1 MEIKS
6 IEQWAKANPLLAI
19 ALLVTPLVLLNDGV
33 DSASDFFQQ
42 GQTLR
47 TERKALQQQQIQLE
61 IAQDAA
67 AELEAIAI
75 GRYESGCILV
85 TALDQPDQFVSI
97 VENMP
102 VLDRATQSP
111 LPAGTAVCDANGNTA
126 VLTNQNING
135 EVIPVASSLAFT
147 GDRGVIEAAIT
158 NQQVTAEYNQ
168 PAQEV
173 Q

>member
-1 MEIKS
+1 MEIKHV
-6 IEQWAKANPLLAI
+6 EQWAKANPLLAI
-19 ALLVTPLVLLNDGV
+19 ALLVTPLVLLNGGV

-67 AELEAIAI
+67 AQLEAIAI

-85 TALDQPDQFVSI
+85 TALNQPDQFVSI

-126 VLTNQNING
+126 LLTNKDING
-135 EVIPVASSLAFT
+135 EVIPVASNLAFT
-147 GDRGVIEAAIT
+147 GDRDVIEAAIES
-158 NQQVTAEYNQ
+158 QQVTAEYSQ
-168 PAQEV
+168 PTQEAQ
-173 Q
+173 

>member
-6 IEQWAKANPLLAI
+6 IEQWAKANPLLALGVLI
-19 ALLVTPLVLLNDGV
+19 SPLVLLSGGA
-33 DSASDFFQQ
+33 DSVSDFFGTEQM
-42 GQTLR
+42 LR

-126 VLTNQNING
+126 LLTHKNIDG
-135 EVIPVASSLAFT
+135 QIIPVASNLAFT
-147 GDRGVIEAAIT
+147 GKRDVIEAAIT